1 MNNMHH
7 TPHTRHSGP
16 YIERA
21 VVAISKRRHVPLSVC
36 AEAAGYRRT
45 SMFRR
50 CMRAGDCT
58 TMQLESIAAAL
69 GTTLPRLAATAS
81 REALQ

>member
-7 TPHTRHSGP
+7 TTHIRHSGP

-21 VVAISKRRHVPLSVC
+21 VVAISKRRHVPLSAC

-81 REALQ
+81 REALR